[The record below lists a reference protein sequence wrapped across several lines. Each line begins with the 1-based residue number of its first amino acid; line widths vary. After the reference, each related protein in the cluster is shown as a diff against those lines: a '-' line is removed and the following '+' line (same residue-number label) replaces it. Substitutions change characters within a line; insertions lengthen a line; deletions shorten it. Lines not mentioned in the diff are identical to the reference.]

1 MGYEIARLLSWII
14 RWVICYFT
22 IETTP
27 IFENSFVAYGIDQII
42 SLYTVLW
49 FVSYTVVGGVFKY
62 KSGSAPILGVTLY
75 AIVYIPLALVT
86 WGALALLTLIG
97 VFPL

>member
-1 MGYEIARLLSWII
+1 MGYEIARVLSWII

-27 IFENSFVAYGIDQII
+27 IFENSLIAYGVDQII

-49 FVSYTVVGGVFKY
+49 FVSYTIVGRVFNY
-62 KSGSAPILGVTLY
+62 KSGSAPVLGVMLY
-75 AIVYIPLALVT
+75 AIIYIPLALLT
-86 WGALALLTLIG
+86 WGILAILTALG
-97 VFPL
+97 VLPL